1 MPRYGHVRR
10 VAGGVYPSG
19 LAAACLP
26 GVCYDVVSVRCGA
39 LFLSDVRCG
48 AAFVRSGES
57 GLSAGC
63 FLPAF
68 VLCVVPVGFGAV
80 CPVLTGGIFSV
91 AVSSAENVAS
101 LRRGILVRAAR
112 LVRAVCVPARP
123 APEYRRGVAAAES
136 RCRFQRGVRP
146 GRAVFG
152 AYVQRIG
159 HPALRIAFDAEDA
172 PFGQSVHRDDAFDD
186 ARSAERMPEI
196 GFQRVAGR
204 AAQSWRDAAPGSPSR
219 RCRASPCRGD

>member
-1 MPRYGHVRR
+1 MPRYGDVRR
-10 VAGGVYPSG
+10 VAGGAYLFG
-19 LAAACLP
+19 LVAACLS
-26 GVCYDVVSVRCGA
+26 GVCYDVVSVRCGVT
-39 LFLSDVRCG
+39 L
-48 AAFVRSGES
+48 VRSGES

-136 RCRFQRGVRP
+136 RCCFQRGVRP

-152 AYVQRIG
+152 AYVQR
-159 HPALRIAFDAEDA
+159 
-172 PFGQSVHRDDAFDD
+172 
-186 ARSAERMPEI
+186 
-196 GFQRVAGR
+196 
-204 AAQSWRDAAPGSPSR
+204 
-219 RCRASPCRGD
+219 